1 MSLKQKQ
8 GKACAARATKDCSK
22 QPFHNS
28 IRLLGHCS
36 LSKHARDEHTA
47 QLLSLQRHPVVR
59 MQQTNKK
66 RKKKPTS
73 KQSFKRTSLKDVSR
87 AESLHSPFFIFPVQ
101 SEVLVFLLCLVAET
115 FLPRYTGKE
124 AAIWHF
130 LPVATNSL
138 SLPSKQLPPIV

>member
-1 MSLKQKQ
+1 MQPGQ
-8 GKACAARATKDCSK
+8 QRTAA
-22 QPFHNS
+22 NS
-28 IRLLGHCS
+28 HSTTQFGYCS
-36 LSKHARDEHTA
+36 LSKHARDEHIA

-138 SLPSKQLPPIV
+138 SLPSKQLPPIL

>member
-1 MSLKQKQ
+1 MQPGQ
-8 GKACAARATKDCSK
+8 QRTAA
-22 QPFHNS
+22 NS
-28 IRLLGHCS
+28 HSTTQFGYCS
-36 LSKHARDEHTA
+36 LSKHARDEHIA

-130 LPVATNSL
+130 LPMATNSL
-138 SLPSKQLPPIV
+138 SLPSKQLPPIL